1 MKQFKA
7 PTGILLIHSYQD
19 NLDIHSPVLREKIE
33 NFVNLAKC
41 RTEKNGVLDSVVSLK
56 EEMFYIRLEFVKLF
70 NLSNEYFKNLDNSI
84 TKKIWTTYSNPF
96 RYKSLNEAIVVC
108 LKTYFKVVTP
118 IISRVGKDFA
128 NTGKL
133 FIPENVNYHTLD
145 ALVAMYSGDMFLKF
159 KQWLDA
165 SLIFDFALILS
176 ELILN
181 EELKLKK
188 QQIDILV
195 KLLKSSIEDFGF
207 LSSLFGAWTPD
218 SEDEEQIIRNIKI
231 RLAANQTVLL
241 SSKPYGKQSLK
252 EVIFFSGGSFNRSI

>member
-1 MKQFKA
+1 MRQFKA
-7 PTGILLIHSYQD
+7 PTDILLIHTYQD
-19 NLDIHSPVLREKIE
+19 ILDIHSSVLREKIE